1 MAEPIGGALIISKLR
16 NCLNNDIFKFIACCK
31 SWGVFK
37 DEEEEIKKAEKRVR
51 VQFQRRIIY
60 FSFKLKNNLIVP

>member
-16 NCLNNDIFKFIACCK
+16 NCLNKDTFEFIACCK

-37 DEEEEIKKAEKRVR
+37 DEEEEIKKAEKESEGTV
-51 VQFQRRIIY
+51 
-60 FSFKLKNNLIVP
+60 LEEDNLFFIQTKE

>member
-16 NCLNNDIFKFIACCK
+16 NCLNNDTFKFITCCK

-37 DEEEEIKKAEKRVR
+37 DEEDEIKKAEKESKGT
-51 VQFQRRIIY
+51 I
-60 FSFKLKNNLIVP
+60 SEEDNLFFIQTKE